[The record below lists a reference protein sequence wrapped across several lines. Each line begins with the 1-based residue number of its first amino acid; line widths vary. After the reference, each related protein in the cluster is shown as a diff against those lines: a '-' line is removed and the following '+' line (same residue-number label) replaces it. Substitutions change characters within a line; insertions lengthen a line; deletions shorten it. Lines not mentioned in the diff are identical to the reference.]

1 MSLVSQTPKLGRL
14 LLTGIG
20 IFFIWFSIWILV
32 TPFYND
38 PCMLQLLAL
47 LSLKLDFLAF
57 FPERRWA
64 IQIPV
69 TLGVVLITA
78 VLVFVG
84 RVLQVG

>member
-1 MSLVSQTPKLGRL
+1 MSLVNHTPKTGRL
-14 LLTGIG
+14 LLSLMGL
-20 IFFIWFSIWILV
+20 FFIWFSIWVLV

-38 PCMLQLLAL
+38 PCMAL
-47 LSLKLDFLAF
+47 ELTSVPILDFLAF